1 MTVKEGVE
9 FNTNGMVGCASGLK
23 KKKKITCDTQNRGLC
38 CHQTKERSSPSAT
51 GMFKEKAELSSLAIS
66 MFADSSPEIP
76 KAYYRPRDTE
86 PKPEVGVQGA

>member
-9 FNTNGMVGCASGLK
+9 FNTNGMVGCASGL

>member
-23 KKKKITCDTQNRGLC
+23 KKKSPATHRTGGLC

-76 KAYYRPRDTE
+76 KAYYRPRDRE

>member
-9 FNTNGMVGCASGLK
+9 FNTNGMVGCASGL
-23 KKKKITCDTQNRGLC
+23 KKKITCDTQNRGLC